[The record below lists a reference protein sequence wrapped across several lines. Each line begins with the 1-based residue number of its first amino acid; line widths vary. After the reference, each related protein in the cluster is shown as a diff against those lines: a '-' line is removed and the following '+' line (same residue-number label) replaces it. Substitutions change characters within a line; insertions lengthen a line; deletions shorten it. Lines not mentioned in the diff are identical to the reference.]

1 MSAGARDAERN
12 LASQAPDPASVAF
25 EGRTDAV
32 RAGIVRDAEAEPA
45 RALGG
50 RRDPRRGRGAT
61 ARRCAGRTAGPIAAA
76 RRDAFG
82 ADADGDDDLGDDSLR
97 RAACATRDRVVR
109 RYQEGAT
116 VHGIDGP
123 GDEDATAAG
132 ETTIQ
137 SPADSCSAAPR
148 NGAEPPAAATEGRP
162 PAPAA
167 TRRGATTGAAR
178 VAREPRTSDSLS
190 RRGRGRRRGGLRES
204 RVRRAIRRARGT
216 SAPAGAA
223 AQGAAAAPPARRG
236 AAGKAAAASGAA
248 LPLAGAV
255 AGILAAVLAATLV
268 SQALGSVFGFWEHED
283 EARRSVEGLPPYVT
297 YSMVLAALECQ
308 DEYGHPAGCTLAQVI
323 VESGVGDHLS
333 GLATRD
339 NNLFGIKWA
348 SSFASC
354 PEVTGKESWQ
364 TSEEYGGASV
374 TIAAAFTRFRSAED
388 CIRFRSRVLLQ
399 AANYR
404 DNAKIR
410 QAVAARDSD
419 LMAEGLKEAGYA
431 TSSSYV
437 DSLKSAMDAYGLR
450 RFDSMTAAD
459 LRAAGTAGTGGGAI
473 VAAAQTQIGTP
484 YVWGGTTPYRAL
496 DCSGLTQWC
505 YAQAGIRIPRNSED
519 QAAAGTRVPLSQA
532 QPGDILWKPGH
543 VAIYIGGDSYIH
555 APKPGDH
562 VRVGTGIGYFTCAIR
577 Y

>member
-1 MSAGARDAERN
+1 MSADAKDAESR

-32 RAGIVRDAEAEPA
+32 RAGIVRDAEAEPT

-50 RRDPRRGRGAT
+50 RRGPRRGRGAT
-61 ARRCAGRTAGPIAAA
+61 ARRRAGRAAVPVAAA
-76 RRDAFG
+76 GRDAFG
-82 ADADGDDDLGDDSLR
+82 ADADGDDDLGDDALR
-97 RAACATRDRVVR
+97 RVARSARDRAVR
-109 RYQEGAT
+109 RAREGGT
-116 VHGIDGP
+116 GHD
-123 GDEDATAAG
+123 AAG
-132 ETTIQ
+132 TGGAQAEATESEAPPDPAAQGQTT
-137 SPADSCSAAPR
+137 AR
-148 NGAEPPAAATEGRP
+148 NGAASPAAATEGRP

-167 TRRGATTGAAR
+167 TRRGTATGAAR
-178 VAREPRTSDSLS
+178 VAHEPRTSDSLA
-190 RRGRGRRRGGLRES
+190 RRGRGRRRVGLRES
-204 RVRRAIRRARGT
+204 RVRRAISRAHRT
-216 SAPAGAA
+216 AAPAGVA
-223 AQGAAAAPPARRG
+223 AQGAAAAPPARRD

-308 DEYGHPAGCTLAQVI
+308 DEYGHPAGCTLAQII

-374 TIAAAFTRFRSAED
+374 TVAAAFTRFRSAED

-437 DSLKSAMDAYGLR
+437 ESLKSAMDAYGLR

-484 YVWGGTTPYRAL
+484 YVWGGTTPHRAL

>member
-1 MSAGARDAERN
+1 MSADAKDAESR

-32 RAGIVRDAEAEPA
+32 RAGIVRDADAEPT

-50 RRDPRRGRGAT
+50 RR
-61 ARRCAGRTAGPIAAA
+61 GP
-76 RRDAFG
+76 
-82 ADADGDDDLGDDSLR
+82 
-97 RAACATRDRVVR
+97 
-109 RYQEGAT
+109 
-116 VHGIDGP
+116 
-123 GDEDATAAG
+123 
-132 ETTIQ
+132 
-137 SPADSCSAAPR
+137 
-148 NGAEPPAAATEGRP
+148 
-162 PAPAA
+162 
-167 TRRGATTGAAR
+167 
-178 VAREPRTSDSLS
+178 
-190 RRGRGRRRGGLRES
+190 RRGRGRRRVGLRES
-204 RVRRAIRRARGT
+204 RVRRAISRAHRT
-216 SAPAGAA
+216 
-223 AQGAAAAPPARRG
+223 

-283 EARRSVEGLPPYVT
+283 EARRSVEGLPPSVT

-308 DEYGHPAGCTLAQVI
+308 DEYGHPAGCTLAQII

-374 TIAAAFTRFRSAED
+374 TVAAAFTRFRSAED

-410 QAVAARDSD
+410 QAVVARDSD

-437 DSLKSAMDAYGLR
+437 ESLKSAMDAYGLR

>member
-1 MSAGARDAERN
+1 
-12 LASQAPDPASVAF
+12 
-25 EGRTDAV
+25 
-32 RAGIVRDAEAEPA
+32 
-45 RALGG
+45 
-50 RRDPRRGRGAT
+50 
-61 ARRCAGRTAGPIAAA
+61 
-76 RRDAFG
+76 
-82 ADADGDDDLGDDSLR
+82 
-97 RAACATRDRVVR
+97 
-109 RYQEGAT
+109 
-116 VHGIDGP
+116 
-123 GDEDATAAG
+123 
-132 ETTIQ
+132 
-137 SPADSCSAAPR
+137 
-148 NGAEPPAAATEGRP
+148 
-162 PAPAA
+162 
-167 TRRGATTGAAR
+167 
-178 VAREPRTSDSLS
+178 
-190 RRGRGRRRGGLRES
+190 
-204 RVRRAIRRARGT
+204 
-216 SAPAGAA
+216 

-236 AAGKAAAASGAA
+236 AAGRAAAASGAA

-308 DEYGHPAGCTLAQVI
+308 DEYGHPAGCTLAQII

-374 TIAAAFTRFRSAED
+374 TVAAAFTRFRSAED

-410 QAVAARDSD
+410 QAVATRDSD

-437 DSLKSAMDAYGLR
+437 ESLKSAMDAYGLR

-519 QAAAGTRVPLSQA
+519 QAAAGTRVPLSRA

-543 VAIYIGGDSYIH
+543 VGIYIGGDSYIH

>member
-1 MSAGARDAERN
+1 MSAGARDAGKS

-45 RALGG
+45 RALGD

-61 ARRCAGRTAGPIAAA
+61 ARRRAGRAAGPVAAA

-82 ADADGDDDLGDDSLR
+82 ADADGDDDLGDDALR
-97 RAACATRDRVVR
+97 RAARATRDRVVR

-123 GDEDATAAG
+123 GDEDATTAG

-148 NGAEPPAAATEGRP
+148 NGAEPP
-162 PAPAA
+162 
-167 TRRGATTGAAR
+167 
-178 VAREPRTSDSLS
+178 
-190 RRGRGRRRGGLRES
+190 
-204 RVRRAIRRARGT
+204 
-216 SAPAGAA
+216 
-223 AQGAAAAPPARRG
+223 
-236 AAGKAAAASGAA
+236 AAAASGAA

-268 SQALGSVFGFWEHED
+268 SQSLGSVFGFWEHED

-374 TIAAAFTRFRSAED
+374 TVAAAFTRFRSAED

-410 QAVAARDSD
+410 QAMATHDSD

-459 LRAAGTAGTGGGAI
+459 LKAAGTAGTGGGAI

-543 VAIYIGGDSYIH
+543 VGIYIGGDSYIH

>member
-1 MSAGARDAERN
+1 MSADARDAGKS

-45 RALGG
+45 RALGD

-61 ARRCAGRTAGPIAAA
+61 ARRRAGRAAGPVAAA

-82 ADADGDDDLGDDSLR
+82 ADADGDDDLGDDALR
-97 RAACATRDRVVR
+97 RAARATRDRVAR
-109 RYQEGAT
+109 GHREGTTCHDAAGTGDAQAAT
-116 VHGIDGP
+116 ESEAAPDPAAP
-123 GDEDATAAG
+123 GHTAARHG
-132 ETTIQ
+132 
-137 SPADSCSAAPR
+137 AAP
-148 NGAEPPAAATEGRP
+148 PVSATEGRP
-162 PAPAA
+162 PAPVA
-167 TRRGATTGAAR
+167 TRRGATTGAAS
-178 VAREPRTSDSLS
+178 VAREPRTSDSLA
-190 RRGRGRRRGGLRES
+190 RRGRGRRRDGGLRES

-223 AQGAAAAPPARRG
+223 AQGAAAASPARRG
-236 AAGKAAAASGAA
+236 AAGRAAAASGAA

-268 SQALGSVFGFWEHED
+268 SQSLGSVFGFWEHED

-297 YSMVLAALECQ
+297 YSMVIAALECQ
-308 DEYGHPAGCTLAQVI
+308 DEYGHPAGCTLAQII

-374 TIAAAFTRFRSAED
+374 TVAAAFTRFRSAED

-410 QAVAARDSD
+410 QAMATHDSD

-459 LRAAGTAGTGGGAI
+459 LKAAGTAGTGGGAI

-543 VAIYIGGDSYIH
+543 VGIYIGGDSYIH